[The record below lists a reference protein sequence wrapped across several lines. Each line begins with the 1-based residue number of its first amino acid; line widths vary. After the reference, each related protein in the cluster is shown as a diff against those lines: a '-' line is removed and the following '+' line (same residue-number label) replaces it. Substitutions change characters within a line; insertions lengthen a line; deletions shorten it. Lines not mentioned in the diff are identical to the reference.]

1 MPENN
6 MEENMETGLD
16 LEKGW
21 LDKAKDQLID
31 NWQTIV
37 IVLIVLIIGAGV
49 YNYQQEKGGAENSG
63 VLSTAVEEQEEK
75 TEELDEEI
83 AIEMDSETDESS
95 SVIIDEEDDKLN
107 KDASENDSDTAADI
121 EESEEEY
128 NDSEE
133 PVTISSN
140 NGENYMVSAEKGDG
154 ITHLARKALRKYL
167 DENEV
172 SDINDEQ
179 KIYIED
185 YLQNKTGGEFL
196 ALGETRNFSENL
208 IEEAVDLSRGLNSKA
223 LDNLSG
229 YKTRIANL

>member
-107 KDASENDSDTAADI
+107 ENASENDSDTAADI